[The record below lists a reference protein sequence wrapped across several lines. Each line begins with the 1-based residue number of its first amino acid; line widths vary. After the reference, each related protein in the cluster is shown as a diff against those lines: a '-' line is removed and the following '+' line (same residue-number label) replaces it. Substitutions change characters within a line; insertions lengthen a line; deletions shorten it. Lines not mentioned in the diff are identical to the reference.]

1 MKVRNKSENINY
13 IDYLETAI
21 DQLEQA
27 IDSITYTSYPEIN
40 QRLTAKLKEVINIL
54 DACSGAVIFKP

>member
-21 DQLEQA
+21 DQIEQV
-27 IDSITYTSYPEIN
+27 IDSITYSSYPEMN
-40 QRLTAKLKEVINIL
+40 QRLAAKLKEAINIL
-54 DACSGAVIFKP
+54 DACSEAAIFKP